1 MPETRVRSAIKSRPQ
16 SDLSKGIMQLLI
28 ALWHDVESAIWLT
41 NFPLCE
47 VDQTDKASRASA
59 GRPRA
64 LAAFVLRL
72 EVVIQ

>member
-1 MPETRVRSAIKSRPQ
+1 MLVQQLNHARNQIYRKV
-16 SDLSKGIMQLLI
+16 MHLLI
-28 ALWHDVESAIWLT
+28 ALWHDAESAIWLT
-41 NFPLCE
+41 KFPLCE